1 MSVYD
6 SIIRGLSEAID
17 YERGNLKGVRTHT
30 VKVSPLPFYKSLEIK
45 KIRVGLNLSQV
56 AFANIVGVSPKT
68 VEAWESGRNIPKGSS
83 LRMLEMLDKNGQDM
97 VKRYV
102 ISQ

>member
-1 MSVYD
+1 MGVYD
-6 SIIRGLSEAID
+6 SIVRGLNEAID

-30 VKVSPLPFYKSLEIK
+30 IKIKPLPLYKANEIK
-45 KIRVGLNLSQV
+45 KIRLSLNLSQV
-56 AFANIVGVSPKT
+56 AFANIVGVSKKT

-83 LRMLEMLDKNGQDM
+83 LRMLEMLDKDGQGM

-102 ISQ
+102 ILQ